1 MGYLTL
7 VSQNIASCICRNP
20 ASLRVTLYAIIRRM
34 AKTPQ
39 PTASLQKAWLD
50 AMRPRTLPLALSCIA
65 LGTFL
70 AAAANAY
77 RWPITTFC
85 LLTAVFLQIL
95 SNLANDY
102 GDSIHGADHVQRE
115 GPQRAVQSGQITA
128 ATMKRAMFLFAGLS
142 GVSGLLLLWLAFG
155 ADGLIGLLIFVVL
168 GGAAIWAAVN
178 YTAGSNPYGYA
189 GWGDLFVLIFFGWVG
204 VLGPYVL
211 MAQQINWLLLLP
223 ATSCGLLAVAVLNVN
238 NIRDI
243 ESDKKAGKFSIPV
256 RLGPTR
262 ARVYHW
268 LLLATAVF
276 LATLYVLLTFT
287 SYWAFLYVVAVPLLV
302 RNATAVQNTYSPLAL
317 NPMLKQMVLAA
328 LAFNL
333 LLGLGLII

>member
-1 MGYLTL
+1 MTKTT
-7 VSQNIASCICRNP
+7 QP
-20 ASLRVTLYAIIRRM
+20 AHSLR
-34 AKTPQ
+34 
-39 PTASLQKAWLD
+39 KAWLD
-50 AMRPRTLPLALSCIA
+50 AARPRTLPLALSCIA

-70 AAAANAY
+70 ATTAGAY
-77 RWPITTFC
+77 SWPVTTLC

-115 GPQRAVQSGQITA
+115 GPQRAVQSGQISA
-128 ATMKRAMFLFAGLS
+128 QTMKRAMILFGALS
-142 GVSGLLLLWLAFG
+142 GISGLLLLWLAFG
-155 ADGLIGLLIFVVL
+155 VDGLISLLLFVVL

-178 YTAGSNPYGYA
+178 YTAGSKPYGYA

-204 VLGPYVL
+204 VLGPYFL
-211 MAQQINWLLLLP
+211 MAQQLNWELLLP
-223 ATSCGLLAVAVLNVN
+223 ATACGLLAVAVLNVN

-243 ESDKKAGKFSIPV
+243 ESDRQAGKFSIPV
-256 RLGPTR
+256 RLGPER
-262 ARVYHW
+262 ARLYHW

-287 SYWAFLYVVAVPLLV
+287 SYWAFLYLLAVPLLV
-302 RNATAVQNTYSPLAL
+302 RNGTAVQNTYSPLAL
-317 NPMLKQMVLAA
+317 NPLLKQMVLAA

-333 LLGLGLII
+333 LLGLGLIL

>member
-1 MGYLTL
+1 
-7 VSQNIASCICRNP
+7 
-20 ASLRVTLYAIIRRM
+20 
-34 AKTPQ
+34 
-39 PTASLQKAWLD
+39 
-50 AMRPRTLPLALSCIA
+50 MRPRTLPLALSCIA

-70 AAAANAY
+70 ATAAGVY
-77 RWPITTFC
+77 SWPITTLC

-128 ATMKRAMFLFAGLS
+128 ATMKQAMILFAAMS

-155 ADGLIGLLIFVVL
+155 AEGLLGLLVFVVL

-178 YTAGSNPYGYA
+178 YTAGSKPYGYA
-189 GWGDLFVLIFFGWVG
+189 GWGDLFVLLFFGWVG
-204 VLGPYVL
+204 VLGPYFL
-211 MAQQINWLLLLP
+211 MAQQFEWTLLLP
-223 ATSCGLLAVAVLNVN
+223 ASSCGLLAVAVLNVN

-243 ESDKKAGKFSIPV
+243 DSDRQAGKFSIPV
-256 RLGPTR
+256 RLGPER
-262 ARVYHW
+262 ARLYHW

-287 SYWAFLYVVAVPLLV
+287 SYWAFLYILTVPLLV
-302 RNATAVQNTYSPLAL
+302 RNGTAVQNTFLPVAL
-317 NPMLKQMVLAA
+317 NPLLKQMVLSA

-333 LLGLGLII
+333 LLGLGLIL

>member
-1 MGYLTL
+1 M
-7 VSQNIASCICRNP
+7 R
-20 ASLRVTLYAIIRRM
+20 
-34 AKTPQ
+34 
-39 PTASLQKAWLD
+39 KAWLE
-50 AMRPRTLPLALSCIA
+50 AMRPRTLPLALSCIV

-70 AAAANAY
+70 ASAAGAY
-77 RWPITTFC
+77 SWPIPTLC

-115 GPQRAVQSGQITA
+115 GPQRAVQSGQISA
-128 ATMKRAMFLFAGLS
+128 QTMKQAMILFALLS
-142 GVSGLLLLWLAFG
+142 AVSGIALLWLAFG
-155 ADGLIGLLIFVVL
+155 VEGLVGLLVFVVL

-178 YTAGSNPYGYA
+178 YTAGSRPYGYA

-204 VLGPYVL
+204 VLGPYFL
-211 MAQQINWLLLLP
+211 MTQQFNWELLLP

-243 ESDKKAGKFSIPV
+243 GSDRQAGKFSVPV
-256 RLGPTR
+256 RLGPER
-262 ARVYHW
+262 ARLYHW
-268 LLLATAVF
+268 LLLGTAVF

-287 SYWAFLYVVAVPLLV
+287 SYWAFLYLLAVPLLV
-302 RNATAVQNTYSPLAL
+302 RNGTAVQQTFSPLAL
-317 NPMLKQMVLAA
+317 NPLLKQMVLSA

-333 LLGLGLII
+333 LLGLGLIL